1 MLTPS
6 DIKAIKKF
14 REFPNYKQRVV
25 SMFAPNVIGENDKK
39 FATLI
44 SCIGAP
50 EIVDKNGKV
59 KRGRINHLHL
69 GEPGLAKT
77 TIGKEVEKLMRIVSM
92 SAENRQPANL

>member
-44 SCIGAP
+44 SSIGAP
-50 EIVDKNGKV
+50 EIVDK
-59 KRGRINHLHL
+59 RW
-69 GEPGLAKT
+69 
-77 TIGKEVEKLMRIVSM
+77 
-92 SAENRQPANL
+92 